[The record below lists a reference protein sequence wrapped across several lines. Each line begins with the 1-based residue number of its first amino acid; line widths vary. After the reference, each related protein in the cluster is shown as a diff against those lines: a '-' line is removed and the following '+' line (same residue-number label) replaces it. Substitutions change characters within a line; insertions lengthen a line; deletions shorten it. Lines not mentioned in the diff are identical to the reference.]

1 MVQPQTRLRVFDNSG
16 AKLVQCIRTSNKQ
29 RSSWGSLILVSVKQ
43 LRSKNKIKLKIK
55 KGSVVFA
62 YVLKATLPL
71 KRIGGSRL
79 KASSNGVV
87 LLNKQMQPI
96 ASRIFVVVPK
106 ELRSSK
112 FLKSITLS
120 GTTI

>member
-1 MVQPQTRLRVFDNSG
+1 MGGFDENTRGTMVHIPPWLQRGKFENVIEMLKTDPQ
-16 AKLVQCIRTSNKQ
+16 LV
-29 RSSWGSLILVSVKQ
+29 
-43 LRSKNKIKLKIK
+43 
-55 KGSVVFA
+55 
-62 YVLKATLPL
+62 
-71 KRIGGSRL
+71 L

-96 ASRIFVVVPK
+96 ASRIFGVVPK

-112 FLKSITLS
+112 FLKLITLS

>member
-79 KASSNGVV
+79 KASSNGVI

-96 ASRIFVVVPK
+96 ASRIFGVVPK

-112 FLKSITLS
+112 FLKLITLS

>member
-43 LRSKNKIKLKIK
+43 LRSKNKLKLKIK

-96 ASRIFVVVPK
+96 ASRIFGVVPK

-112 FLKSITLS
+112 FLKLITLS

>member
-16 AKLVQCIRTSNKQ
+16 AKIVQCIRTPNKQ

-55 KGSVVFA
+55 KGSVFFA

-96 ASRIFVVVPK
+96 ASRIFGVVPK

-112 FLKSITLS
+112 FLKLITLS

>member
-1 MVQPQTRLRVFDNSG
+1 VFDNSG

-96 ASRIFVVVPK
+96 ASRIFGVVPK

-112 FLKSITLS
+112 FLKLITLS

>member
-71 KRIGGSRL
+71 KRIGGL
-79 KASSNGVV
+79 
-87 LLNKQMQPI
+87 
-96 ASRIFVVVPK
+96 
-106 ELRSSK
+106 
-112 FLKSITLS
+112 
-120 GTTI
+120 

>member
-1 MVQPQTRLRVFDNSG
+1 MVQPQTRLRVFDNYG

-96 ASRIFVVVPK
+96 ASRIFGVVPK

-112 FLKSITLS
+112 FLKLITLS

>member
-16 AKLVQCIRTSNKQ
+16 AKVVQCIRIPHKR

-43 LRSKNKIKLKIK
+43 LRSKNKVKLKIK

-71 KRIGGSRL
+71 KRIGGPRL
-79 KASSNGVV
+79 KAASNGVV
-87 LLNKQMQPI
+87 LLNKQMQPF
-96 ASRIFVVVPK
+96 ASRIFGVVPR

-112 FLKSITLS
+112 FLKLVTLS
-120 GTTI
+120 GSTI

>member
-16 AKLVQCIRTSNKQ
+16 AKIVQCIRVPNKG

-43 LRSKNKIKLKIK
+43 LRSKNKAKLKIK

-79 KASSNGVV
+79 RAASNGVV
-87 LLNKQMQPI
+87 LLNKQLQPF
-96 ASRIFVVVPK
+96 ASRIFGVVPK
-106 ELRSSK
+106 ELRNSK
-112 FLKSITLS
+112 FLKLVTLS
-120 GTTI
+120 GTVV

>member
-87 LLNKQMQPI
+87 LLNEQMQPI
-96 ASRIFVVVPK
+96 ASRIFGVVPK

-112 FLKSITLS
+112 FLKLITLS

>member
-96 ASRIFVVVPK
+96 ASRIFGVVPK
-106 ELRSSK
+106 ELRISK
-112 FLKSITLS
+112 FLKLITLS

>member
-16 AKLVQCIRTSNKQ
+16 AKIVQCIRVPNKG

-96 ASRIFVVVPK
+96 ASRIFGVVPK

-112 FLKSITLS
+112 FLKLITLS

>member
-16 AKLVQCIRTSNKQ
+16 AKIVQCIRIPHKR

-43 LRSKNKIKLKIK
+43 LRSKNKTKLKIK

-62 YVLKATLPL
+62 YVLKSTLPL
-71 KRIGGSRL
+71 KRISGSRL
-79 KASSNGVV
+79 TAASNGVV
-87 LLNKQMQPI
+87 LLNKQLQPF
-96 ASRIFVVVPK
+96 ASRIFGVVPK

-112 FLKSITLS
+112 FLKLITLS
-120 GTTI
+120 GSTI

>member
-16 AKLVQCIRTSNKQ
+16 AKIVQCIRTPNKQ

-96 ASRIFVVVPK
+96 ASRIFGVVPK

-112 FLKSITLS
+112 FLKLITLS

>member
-96 ASRIFVVVPK
+96 ASRIFGVVPK

-112 FLKSITLS
+112 FLKLITLS
-120 GTTI
+120 GTAI

>member
-62 YVLKATLPL
+62 YVLKATLPI

-96 ASRIFVVVPK
+96 ASRIFGVVPK

-112 FLKSITLS
+112 FLKLITLS

>member
-29 RSSWGSLILVSVKQ
+29 RSSWCSLILVSVKQ

-96 ASRIFVVVPK
+96 ASRIFGVVPK

-112 FLKSITLS
+112 FLKLITLS

>member
-16 AKLVQCIRTSNKQ
+16 AKVVQCIRIPHKR

-43 LRSKNKIKLKIK
+43 LRSKNKVKLKIK

-79 KASSNGVV
+79 KAASNGVV
-87 LLNKQMQPI
+87 LLNKQMQPFS
-96 ASRIFVVVPK
+96 SRIFGVVPR

-112 FLKSITLS
+112 FLKLVTLS
-120 GTTI
+120 GSTI

>member
-29 RSSWGSLILVSVKQ
+29 RSSWGSFILVSVKQ

-71 KRIGGSRL
+71 KRVGGSRL
-79 KASSNGVV
+79 KAASNGVV

-96 ASRIFVVVPK
+96 ASRIFGVVPK

-112 FLKSITLS
+112 FLKLITLS

>member
-79 KASSNGVV
+79 KASANGVV

-96 ASRIFVVVPK
+96 ASRIFGVVPK

-112 FLKSITLS
+112 FLKLITLS

>member
-1 MVQPQTRLRVFDNSG
+1 MVQPQERLRVFDNSG

-96 ASRIFVVVPK
+96 ASRIFGVVPK

-112 FLKSITLS
+112 FLKLITLS

>member
-16 AKLVQCIRTSNKQ
+16 AKIVQCIRIPHKR

-43 LRSKNKIKLKIK
+43 LRSKNKVKLKIK

-71 KRIGGSRL
+71 KRTGGTRL

-87 LLNKQMQPI
+87 LLNKQLQPF
-96 ASRIFVVVPK
+96 ASRIFGVVPR
-106 ELRSSK
+106 ELRTSK
-112 FLKSITLS
+112 FLKLVTLS
-120 GTTI
+120 GTTV

>member
-16 AKLVQCIRTSNKQ
+16 AKIVQCIRIPHKR

-43 LRSKNKIKLKIK
+43 LRSKNKVKLKIK

-62 YVLKATLPL
+62 YVLKAALPL
-71 KRIGGSRL
+71 KRIGGTRL

-87 LLNKQMQPI
+87 LLNKQLQPF
-96 ASRIFVVVPK
+96 ASRIFGVVPR
-106 ELRSSK
+106 ELRTSK
-112 FLKSITLS
+112 FLKLVTLS

>member
-1 MVQPQTRLRVFDNSG
+1 MVQPQTKLRVFDNSG
-16 AKLVQCIRTSNKQ
+16 AKVVQCIRIPHKR

-43 LRSKNKIKLKIK
+43 LRSKNKVKLKIK

-71 KRIGGSRL
+71 KRVGGSRL
-79 KASSNGVV
+79 KAASNGVV
-87 LLNKQMQPI
+87 LLNKQLQPF
-96 ASRIFVVVPK
+96 ASRIFGVVPK

-112 FLKSITLS
+112 FLKLVTLS
-120 GTTI
+120 GTTV

>member
-1 MVQPQTRLRVFDNSG
+1 MVQAQTRLRVFDNSG
-16 AKLVQCIRTSNKQ
+16 AKLDQCIRTSNKQ

-62 YVLKATLPL
+62 YVLKASLPL

-79 KASSNGVV
+79 KASSNGVG

-96 ASRIFVVVPK
+96 ASRIFGVVPK

-112 FLKSITLS
+112 FLKLITLS

>member
-16 AKLVQCIRTSNKQ
+16 AKIVQCIRTPNKQ

-43 LRSKNKIKLKIK
+43 LRSKNKMKLKIK

-96 ASRIFVVVPK
+96 ASRIFGVVPK

-112 FLKSITLS
+112 FLKLITLS

>member
-1 MVQPQTRLRVFDNSG
+1 MVQPQPRLRVFDNSG
-16 AKLVQCIRTSNKQ
+16 AKIVQCIRTPNKQ

-96 ASRIFVVVPK
+96 ASRIFGVVPK

-112 FLKSITLS
+112 FLKLITLS

>member
-16 AKLVQCIRTSNKQ
+16 AKIVQCIRTPNKQ
-29 RSSWGSLILVSVKQ
+29 RSSWGSLILVSVKPV
-43 LRSKNKIKLKIK
+43 RSKNKIKLKIK

-96 ASRIFVVVPK
+96 ASRIFGVVPK

-112 FLKSITLS
+112 FLKLITLS

>member
-16 AKLVQCIRTSNKQ
+16 AKVVQCIRTSNKQ

-96 ASRIFVVVPK
+96 ASRIFGVVPK

-112 FLKSITLS
+112 FLKLITLS

>member
-16 AKLVQCIRTSNKQ
+16 AKIVQCIRTPNKQ

-43 LRSKNKIKLKIK
+43 LRSINKIKLKIK

-96 ASRIFVVVPK
+96 ASRIFGVVPK

-112 FLKSITLS
+112 FLKLITLS

>member
-16 AKLVQCIRTSNKQ
+16 AKIVQCIRTPNKQ

-87 LLNKQMQPI
+87 LLNKKMQPI
-96 ASRIFVVVPK
+96 ASRIFGVVPK

-112 FLKSITLS
+112 FLKLITLS

>member
-16 AKLVQCIRTSNKQ
+16 AKVVQCIRIPNKR

-43 LRSKNKIKLKIK
+43 LRSKNKTKLKIK

-71 KRIGGSRL
+71 KRIGGLRI
-79 KASSNGVV
+79 KAASNGVV
-87 LLNKQMQPI
+87 LLNKQFQPF
-96 ASRIFVVVPK
+96 ASRVFGVVPK
-106 ELRSSK
+106 ELRNSK
-112 FLKSITLS
+112 FLKLVTLS

>member
-87 LLNKQMQPI
+87 LLNKQMQL
-96 ASRIFVVVPK
+96 FGQPK
-106 ELRSSK
+106 K
-112 FLKSITLS
+112 VYYYLS
-120 GTTI
+120 TTKQ

>member
-71 KRIGGSRL
+71 KRIGGSRI

-96 ASRIFVVVPK
+96 ASRIFGVVPK

-112 FLKSITLS
+112 FLKLITLS

>member
-16 AKLVQCIRTSNKQ
+16 AKVVQCIRIPHKR

-43 LRSKNKIKLKIK
+43 LRSKNKVKLKIK

-79 KASSNGVV
+79 KAASNGVV
-87 LLNKQMQPI
+87 LLNKQMQPF
-96 ASRIFVVVPK
+96 ASRIFGVVPR

-112 FLKSITLS
+112 FLKLVTLS
-120 GTTI
+120 GSTI

>member
-16 AKLVQCIRTSNKQ
+16 AKIVQCIRTPNKQ
-29 RSSWGSLILVSVKQ
+29 RSSWGSLILVTVKH

-96 ASRIFVVVPK
+96 ASRIFGVVPK

-112 FLKSITLS
+112 FLKLITLS